1 MSRVYHYQRK
11 FATPRRCPR
20 HRETPAAVTRR
31 GAPRGQH
38 SQRGRNVSE
47 YRHCPVLCRF
57 SDAGMPSLSMR
68 SGDPYRDAAPLDHLV
83 GAAEQR
89 EREVPPRDFALLRHI
104 TSLVFVD
111 CM

>member
-1 MSRVYHYQRK
+1 
-11 FATPRRCPR
+11 
-20 HRETPAAVTRR
+20 
-31 GAPRGQH
+31 
-38 SQRGRNVSE
+38 
-47 YRHCPVLCRF
+47 
-57 SDAGMPSLSMR
+57 MPSLSMR
-68 SGDPYRDAAPLDHLV
+68 SGGPYRDAAPLDHLV